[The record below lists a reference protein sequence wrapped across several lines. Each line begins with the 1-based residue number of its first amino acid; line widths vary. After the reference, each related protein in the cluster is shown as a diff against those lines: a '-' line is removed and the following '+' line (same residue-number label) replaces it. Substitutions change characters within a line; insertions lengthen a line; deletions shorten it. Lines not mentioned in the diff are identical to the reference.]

1 MQDELEQLVQEL
13 GYELI
18 RVKGILDD
26 DMCVLRRNMWGEIQ
40 FCWNYIDEVIDFI
53 LSTGA
58 KPLLEFGHMPLLL
71 AKTDPGR
78 TMRPALS
85 SSPRDLAE
93 WRADQKPD
101 GTSKGTVWNQPDAA
115 LDFQPVDQ
123 RRRDHD

>member
-1 MQDELEQLVQEL
+1 MMICAYF
-13 GYELI
+13 G
-18 RVKGILDD
+18 GI
-26 DMCVLRRNMWGEIQ
+26 CGGEIQ

-85 SSPRDLAE
+85 SSPRDYLVQLCSLRYAVPLPPCRE
-93 WRADQKPD
+93 YFPHGPLPRIQYGGNPTFSVKLTGLERENIACGCIK
-101 GTSKGTVWNQPDAA
+101 
-115 LDFQPVDQ
+115 
-123 RRRDHD
+123 

>member
-1 MQDELEQLVQEL
+1 MQEL

-58 KPLLEFGHMPLLL
+58 KPLLEFGHMPCC
-71 AKTDPGR
+71 
-78 TMRPALS
+78 
-85 SSPRDLAE
+85 
-93 WRADQKPD
+93 WQKQ
-101 GTSKGTVWNQPDAA
+101 TREERCV
-115 LDFQPVDQ
+115 
-123 RRRDHD
+123 RR